1 MNWLYL
7 ILAFYIVAALFI
19 VLVLV
24 RKKRWPWALAVLVA
38 AFVLWRLLDVPRF
51 LPPGSGG
58 EVQSE
63 LAAFDVEISHLP
75 VLQVI
80 REQEPALFNQLR
92 KQALG
97 LEQAGRSSAQ
107 IMAALQPQIT
117 ALQVKRLQSAPDA
130 SVIRY
135 MQTNMQQTVL
145 MQKES
150 DDACFRFL
158 FPAVRGGV
166 NASDILPEE
175 VITGRMQL
183 DAQMMRAAVGP
194 DSHTMTDDERAQ
206 AQQDFLPVLQALVNE
221 YGRDVELISKP
232 QQAQTLQQEGRVCK
246 IVQSLW
252 RRVLAL
258 PAPKAASIIRLS
270 VALEEENTPRR
281 AKAP

>member
-1 MNWLYL
+1 MNWLYV
-7 ILAFYIVAALFI
+7 ILVIYIVIALAI
-19 VLVLV
+19 ALALV
-24 RKKRWPWALAVLVA
+24 RKKRWPWAPLVLAA
-38 AFVLWRLLDVPRF
+38 AFVCWKALDVPRF
-51 LPPGSGG
+51 LPAGSGG

-63 LAAFDVEISHLP
+63 EAAFDVEVSHQP

-80 REQEPALFNQLR
+80 REQEPQLFARLR
-92 KQALG
+92 KQALV
-97 LEQAGRSSAQ
+97 LEQEGRSGEQ
-107 IMAALQPQIT
+107 IVNALQPQIA
-117 ALQVKRLQSAPDA
+117 ALQIRRLQSAPDA
-130 SVIRY
+130 SVISY
-135 MQTNMQQTVL
+135 MQANMRQTAL

-166 NASDILPEE
+166 NARDILPAE
-175 VITGRMQL
+175 VITERMQL

-194 DSHTMTDDERAQ
+194 DSHTMTDEEHSQ
-206 AQQDFLPVLQALVNE
+206 AQKDFLPVLQALVNK

-232 QQAQTLQQEGRVCK
+232 QQAQSLQQEGKVCN

-270 VALEEENTPRR
+270 VALEEMNTPRR
-281 AKAP
+281 EIAP

>member
-1 MNWLYL
+1 MNWLYV
-7 ILAFYIVAALFI
+7 ILAVYILAALFI
-19 VLVLV
+19 VLVLL
-24 RKKRWPWALAVLVA
+24 RKKRWPWVPVVLAA
-38 AFVLWRLLDVPRF
+38 AFVLWTSLDVPRF

-58 EVQSE
+58 DVQSE
-63 LAAFDVEISHLP
+63 QAAFDVEVAHLP

-97 LEQAGRSSAQ
+97 LEQAGRSSEQ

-135 MQTNMQQTVL
+135 MQPNMQQTVL

-166 NASDILPEE
+166 NAAEVLPAQVTEH
-175 VITGRMQL
+175 RMQV
-183 DAQMMRAAVGP
+183 DAEMMRAALGP
-194 DSHTMTDDERAQ
+194 DSHTMTDEERAR
-206 AQQDFLPVLQALVNE
+206 AQKDFLPVLQALVNE

-232 QQAQTLQQEGRVCK
+232 QQAQTLQQEGKVCQ

-281 AKAP
+281 DVAP